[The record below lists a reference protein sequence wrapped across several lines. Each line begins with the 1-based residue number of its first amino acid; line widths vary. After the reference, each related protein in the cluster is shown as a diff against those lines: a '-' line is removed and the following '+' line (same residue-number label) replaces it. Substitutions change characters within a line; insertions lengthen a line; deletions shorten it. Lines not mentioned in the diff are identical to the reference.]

1 MIPFLQRVA
10 AAVGHDRFLR
20 LMRFYPPYLGAGI
33 SVTHVAPDL
42 SVIDVEMKLSVW
54 NRNFVGTQF
63 GGSLYSMCDPF
74 FMLMIMMRLGD
85 EYVVWDK
92 SAAIE
97 FLRPGRGKVRARF
110 EVPPALLAQLKSEAD
125 AAGKIN
131 PNLVA
136 TVVDEQGEPV
146 ARVTK
151 VLSIRRKDRKRVA
164 AVPGN
169 GATAPMS

>member
-10 AAVGHDRFLR
+10 AAVGQDRFLR

-33 SVTHVAPDL
+33 SVVHVARDL
-42 SVIDVEMKLSVW
+42 SVIEVEMKLSVW

-74 FMLMIMMRLGD
+74 FMLMVMMRLGSD
-85 EYVVWDK
+85 YVVWDK
-92 SAAIE
+92 SATID
-97 FLRPGRGKVRARF
+97 FLKPGRGKVRARF
-110 EVPPALLAQLKSEAD
+110 EVAPGLLARLKSEAD

-131 PNLVA
+131 PKLET
-136 TVVDEQGEPV
+136 TVVDEDGQTI

-151 VLSIRRKDRKRVA
+151 VLSIRRKDRTRLA
-164 AVPGN
+164 AVPSD
-169 GATAPMS
+169 GARA